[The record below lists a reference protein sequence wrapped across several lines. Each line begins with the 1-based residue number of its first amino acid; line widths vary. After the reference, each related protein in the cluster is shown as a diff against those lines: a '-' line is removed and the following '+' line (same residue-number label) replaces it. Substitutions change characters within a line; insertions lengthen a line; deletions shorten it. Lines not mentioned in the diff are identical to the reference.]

1 MLSETRRPVFLDDV
15 VGHEDPKRVLK
26 SYLQK
31 SPYLSS
37 VFLTGT
43 PGIGKTTLALCAART
58 CGFEV
63 LEINASRSIRSF
75 TDVEKLK
82 DACRSAVNIHSFIR
96 NEVPKRTCVILDEVD
111 GSDPHA
117 QRKIVEWLKDPE
129 RRVPILFTGNDVPM
143 TFKRNTDL
151 VQIVRCYPPRSSD
164 LTTLFPGTDI
174 LPFVKECQH
183 DVRRLFHRIQYGE
196 SYIFPKYVLPPTG
209 LSTEETFLR
218 KQAMFGLEDVLS
230 EYRGGKQGNARSS

>member
-1 MLSETRRPVFLDDV
+1 MLSEALRPMSLDEI
-15 VGHEDPKRVLK
+15 VGHDEPKRDLK
-26 SYLQK
+26 SYLEKAPYK
-31 SPYLSS
+31 SSI
-37 VFLTGT
+37 FLTGT

-96 NEVPKRTCVILDEVD
+96 NEVPKKTCVILDEVD

-117 QRKIVEWLKDPE
+117 QRKIIEWLKDPD
-129 RRVPILFTGNDVPM
+129 RRVPILFTGNDVPL
-143 TFKRNTDL
+143 TFKRSPDI
-151 VQIVRCYPPRSSD
+151 VQVVRCYPPRSSE
-164 LTTLFPGTDI
+164 LTSLFPGTDI

-183 DVRRLFHRIQYGE
+183 DVRRLFHRIQFGE
-196 SYIFPKYVLPPTG
+196 SYVIPKYVLPPTG
-209 LSTEETFLR
+209 LPIEESFLR

-230 EYRGGKQGNARSS
+230 EYRGGKRGIGRSL